1 MEQRTERKYRKE
13 RIDIIFGIR
22 AVIEAVNADKELNKI
37 LIQKGLHK
45 ELFDELKRPFKGKT
59 TSYNSSLFKN

>member
-1 MEQRTERKYRKE
+1 MEQQRTERKYRKE
-13 RIDIIFGIR
+13 REDIIFGIR

-45 ELFDELKRPFKGKT
+45 ELFEINL
-59 TSYNSSLFKN
+59 